1 MAVRFQDRYDAG
13 RRLAALLPA
22 DAGDSRC
29 LVLGLPRGGVPV
41 AFEVARALNA
51 ELDVYVVRKVGAP
64 RNEELALGAVA
75 SGGVRV
81 FNHDVIA
88 ELRLPADLIEAI
100 VVKTERKVAERE
112 ATLRGGRPSLDP
124 RDRTVVLVDD
134 GLATGA
140 TMRAAVEAVRR
151 QGPRQLIV
159 AAPVAAAATCR
170 AFERDAAVDRFVC
183 VERPDQLQAVG
194 FWYRDF
200 SQTTDAEVKWLLAQ
214 SRSCREWPDGDARS
228 LPGDSGLDRPEPAP
242 PGRPT
247 ASEP

>member
-1 MAVRFQDRYDAG
+1 MAARFQDRYDAG
-13 RRLAALLPA
+13 RRLARLLLPA
-22 DAGDSRC
+22 AGRDSSR

-41 AFEVARALNA
+41 AFEVARALGA
-51 ELDVYVVRKVGAP
+51 DLDVYVVRKVGAP
-64 RNEELALGAVA
+64 HNEELALGAVA

-88 ELRLPADLIEAI
+88 ELRLPVEVVEAI
-100 VVKTERKVAERE
+100 VAKTEREVAERE
-112 ATLRGGRPSLDP
+112 VSLRGGQAPFDP

-159 AAPVAAAATCR
+159 AAPVAAAAVCR

-183 VERPDQLQAVG
+183 VERPVQLQAVG
-194 FWYRDF
+194 YWYHDF
-200 SQTTDAEVKWLLAQ
+200 SQTTDAEVKSLLAW
-214 SRSCREWPDGDARS
+214 SRRCREWPEGDAPS
-228 LPGDSGLDRPEPAP
+228 LA
-242 PGRPT
+242 
-247 ASEP
+247 

>member
-1 MAVRFQDRYDAG
+1 MAARFQDRYDAG
-13 RRLAALLPA
+13 RRLASLVLPA
-22 DAGDSRC
+22 VGGDSPC

-41 AFEVARALNA
+41 AYEVARALNA

-64 RNEELALGAVA
+64 HNEELALGAVA

-81 FNHDVIA
+81 FNDDVIA

-100 VVKTERKVAERE
+100 VVKTEREVAERE
-112 ATLRGGRPSLDP
+112 ASLRGGHPPLDP

-140 TMRAAVEAVRR
+140 TMRAAVAAVRR

-194 FWYRDF
+194 YWYHDF
-200 SQTTDAEVKWLLAQ
+200 SQTTDAEVKWLLAR
-214 SRSCREWPDGDARS
+214 SRACREWPEGNA
-228 LPGDSGLDRPEPAP
+228 
-242 PGRPT
+242 
-247 ASEP
+247 

>member
-1 MAVRFQDRYDAG
+1 MVAQFRDRYDAG
-13 RRLAALLPA
+13 RRLASLLLPVVS
-22 DAGDSRC
+22 GDPPC

-41 AFEVARALNA
+41 AFEVARALDA

-81 FNHDVIA
+81 FNQDVIA
-88 ELRLPADLIEAI
+88 ELQLPVEVVEAI
-100 VVKTERKVAERE
+100 VAKTEREVAERE
-112 ATLRGGRPSLDP
+112 VSLRGGQAPLDP
-124 RDRTVVLVDD
+124 RERTVVLVDD

-140 TMRAAVEAVRR
+140 TMRAAVAAVRR

-183 VERPDQLQAVG
+183 AVRPEQLQAVG
-194 FWYRDF
+194 YWYHDF
-200 SQTTDAEVKWLLAQ
+200 NQTTDEEVRRLLAR
-214 SRSCREWPDGDARS
+214 SRTGREWPDGDGRARW
-228 LPGDSGLDRPEPAP
+228 L
-242 PGRPT
+242 
-247 ASEP
+247 